1 MIIFD
6 SSPLIH
12 ITKMGKIDFILK
24 KFKYITIPSSVFKE
38 AIEDG
43 ITAGYS
49 DAIILK
55 NFFEEKKIEK
65 VNIKQHEF
73 ILKNYLHP
81 GEYEAILLA
90 QEKNGLLV
98 MDEKK
103 GRLVA
108 ERKNIEAI
116 TTVDLL
122 LLLCKEK
129 AINYALFQ
137 SNLGKYAS
145 SGWLSPEIYQKY
157 LIEGKKFE

>member
-1 MIIFD
+1 M
-6 SSPLIH
+6 
-12 ITKMGKIDFILK
+12 K

-65 VNIKQHEF
+65 VNISQHEF
-73 ILKNYLHP
+73 VLKNYLHP

-103 GRLVA
+103 GRFVA
-108 ERKNIEAI
+108 ERKNIDVI

-129 AINYALFQ
+129 AIDYFLFQ

-145 SGWLSPEIYQKY
+145 AGWLSPEIYQKY
-157 LIEGKKFE
+157 LLEGKKFE